1 MLARS
6 FTISLLFTYVFLFR
20 FSLIE
25 MHITIRQLTGI
36 YFAHMVYRF
45 SSSSMSTTSGTY
57 QPGTHSAAFITA
69 PDETVAKTL
78 AHGLV
83 TNKLAACVNIVP
95 KILSIY
101 EWEGKIN
108 EDSEVLMMVKTT
120 TSKVN
125 EISKY
130 IRENHP
136 YTVAEVIS
144 FPIENGNE
152 PYLEW
157 ITNVVTKKP

>member
-1 MLARS
+1 MC
-6 FTISLLFTYVFLFR
+6 
-20 FSLIE
+20 
-25 MHITIRQLTGI
+25 ITIRQLTGI

-45 SSSSMSTTSGTY
+45 STRSMSTTSTTNTTY

-69 PDETVAKTL
+69 PDETVAKSL

-83 TNKLAACVNIVP
+83 SNKLAACVNIVP

-108 EDSEVLMMVKTT
+108 EDSEVLMMIKTS
-120 TSKVN
+120 TSKVD
-125 EISKY
+125 EISKF

-136 YTVAEVIS
+136 YSVAEVIS
-144 FPIENGNE
+144 FPIENGNQ

-157 ITNVVTKKP
+157 ITNVLAKK

>member
-1 MLARS
+1 MR
-6 FTISLLFTYVFLFR
+6 
-20 FSLIE
+20 
-25 MHITIRQLTGI
+25 ITVRQLTGI

-45 SSSSMSTTSGTY
+45 STQSMSTTSTPTIKVEKTY
-57 QPGTHSAAFITA
+57 QPGHLSAAFITA

-83 TNKLAACVNIVP
+83 SKKLAACVNIVP
-95 KILSIY
+95 KIISIY
-101 EWEGKIN
+101 EWEGKVN
-108 EDSEVLMMVKTT
+108 EDPEVLMIIKTS
-120 TSKVN
+120 TSKVD
-125 EISKY
+125 EISEF

-144 FPIENGNE
+144 FPIENGYQ

-157 ITNVVTKKP
+157 VSGALAKKP

>member
-1 MLARS
+1 MR
-6 FTISLLFTYVFLFR
+6 
-20 FSLIE
+20 
-25 MHITIRQLTGI
+25 ITIRQLTGI
-36 YFAHMVYRF
+36 YFAHMVYRYTTR
-45 SSSSMSTTSGTY
+45 SMSATTTANSNY

-69 PDETVAKTL
+69 PDETVARTL

-95 KILSIY
+95 KVFSIY
-101 EWEGKIN
+101 EWEGN
-108 EDSEVLMMVKTT
+108 VTEDSEVLMMIKTT
-120 TSKVN
+120 TSKVD

-136 YTVAEVIS
+136 YKVAEVIS
-144 FPIENGNE
+144 FPIENGNQ

-157 ITNVVTKKP
+157 ITNVLTKNS

>member
-1 MLARS
+1 M
-6 FTISLLFTYVFLFR
+6 
-20 FSLIE
+20 
-25 MHITIRQLTGI
+25 RQLNGI
-36 YFAHMVYRF
+36 PFAHMVYRY
-45 SSSSMSTTSGTY
+45 STRSMNTTSTTNNAY
-57 QPGTHSAAFITA
+57 QPGTHSAAFVTA

-83 TNKLAACVNIVP
+83 SNKLAACVNIVP
-95 KILSIY
+95 KIVSIY

-108 EDSEVLMMVKTT
+108 EDSEVLMMIKTS

-125 EISKY
+125 EISKF

-136 YTVAEVIS
+136 YEVAEVIS
-144 FPIENGNE
+144 FPIENGNQ

-157 ITNVVTKKP
+157 ITNVLTKKS

>member
-1 MLARS
+1 
-6 FTISLLFTYVFLFR
+6 
-20 FSLIE
+20 
-25 MHITIRQLTGI
+25 
-36 YFAHMVYRF
+36 MVYRYTTR
-45 SSSSMSTTSGTY
+45 SMSITSTANSKY

-69 PDETVAKTL
+69 PDETTAKTL

-83 TNKLAACVNIVP
+83 SNKLAACVNIVP

-101 EWEGKIN
+101 QWEGKIN
-108 EDSEVLMMVKTT
+108 EDAEVMLMVKTT
-120 TSKVN
+120 SCKVD

-136 YTVAEVIS
+136 YKVAEVIS
-144 FPIENGNE
+144 FPIENGNP

-157 ITNVVTKKP
+157 ISNVLTKNS

>member
-1 MLARS
+1 MR
-6 FTISLLFTYVFLFR
+6 
-20 FSLIE
+20 
-25 MHITIRQLTGI
+25 ITIRQLTGI
-36 YFAHMVYRF
+36 YFAHMVYRY
-45 SSSSMSTTSGTY
+45 STRSMSTTSPTNSY
-57 QPGTHSAAFITA
+57 KPGTHSAAFVTA

-95 KILSIY
+95 KIVSIY

-108 EDSEVLMMVKTT
+108 EDSEVLMMIKTT
-120 TSKVN
+120 SSKVD

-144 FPIENGNE
+144 FPIENGNP

-157 ITNVVTKKP
+157 ITNVLTKKS